1 MYCLHFPQNM
11 DEIYG
16 KSSNSL
22 ISSKEEILEDSFDP
36 TDVGLVVEKEKDFSA
51 PISTSTPQV
60 LDEEDNSSDS
70 DLFMEFMSKPP
81 PLSKVKPDSKSIF
94 DDYSSDD
101 SDDIFANL

>member
-16 KSSNSL
+16 KSLNSL

-36 TDVGLVVEKEKDFSA
+36 TDDGLVVEKVKDFSA

-70 DLFMEFMSKPP
+70 DLFMSKPP
-81 PLSKVKPDSKSIF
+81 PLSKVKPDSKSII